1 MNKKLL
7 VVVLIIFG
15 LIVGG
20 GVYFLG
26 VSSENKED
34 VKPAATVNFESTQP
48 AINSVP
54 DSTSV
59 PGPAPATRGTY
70 VDYQEDIIAK
80 TKGTKLLFFHA
91 PWCPQCRML
100 DADIKQKGVPE
111 GVAIIKVDYDTSQ
124 KLRQKYGVTLQT
136 TIVRV
141 DDNGELVKKYVAYDE
156 PSLSAV
162 AKNLL

>member
-1 MNKKLL
+1 
-7 VVVLIIFG
+7 
-15 LIVGG
+15 
-20 GVYFLG
+20 
-26 VSSENKED
+26 
-34 VKPAATVNFESTQP
+34 
-48 AINSVP
+48 
-54 DSTSV
+54 
-59 PGPAPATRGTY
+59 
-70 VDYQEDIIAK
+70 
-80 TKGTKLLFFHA
+80 
-91 PWCPQCRML
+91 ML